1 MAAPSVT
8 GSRAHASESPRAEIE
23 GREARVSSSE
33 AQSRTPRFS
42 IVVATYNVAPYLGEF
57 IDSIEGQT
65 FPLDRLQVIAVDDG
79 STDDS
84 GAILEAW
91 QRRRPELVTV
101 VSKPNG
107 GLPSARNAGLPH
119 VRGEWVTFTDPD
131 DILDDR
137 YLAEVDEFLSKRPEP
152 SWPRRPGA
160 VQRATRERS
169 RHPLRRH
176 FVAGVNRLRNL
187 NIDTGHFHGHAASTF
202 FRTDEIRRANLQFD
216 ERLRVTFEDG
226 HFCCVYLLNVPQ
238 PTVAYLP
245 DAVYHY
251 RKRGDGTSQLDR
263 SGPTPAGS
271 PTSSSTAISRCSV
284 RVPSG
289 TAAHPAGC
297 RAWSVRA
304 YRGTSE

>member
-1 MAAPSVT
+1 MRGLRCRARKRRAAHR
-8 GSRAHASESPRAEIE
+8 GSDGGRHLQRRA
-23 GREARVSSSE
+23 
-33 AQSRTPRFS
+33 
-42 IVVATYNVAPYLGEF
+42 YLGEF
-57 IDSIEGQT
+57 IASVEGQT

-131 DILDDR
+131 DILGDSFF
-137 YLAEVDEFLSKRPEP
+137 AEVDAFLSRRPE
-152 SWPRRPGA
+152 A
-160 VQRATRERS
+160 FMVATNRAPFNEATGEEL

-187 NIDTGHFHGHAASTF
+187 NIDVGHFHGHAASTF

-263 SGPTPAGS
+263 SWADPGRFTDVLEHGLSLVAP
-271 PTSSSTAISRCSV
+271 
-284 RVPSG
+284 
-289 TAAHPAGC
+289 
-297 RAWSVRA
+297 
-304 YRGTSE
+304 